1 MKKRVKKLKIIWKR
15 TEVTP
20 EESQR
25 CFNRVFDI
33 LFEEVEKNTN
43 TQRQQGLNK
52 QSGCYK

>member
-1 MKKRVKKLKIIWKR
+1 MKRKAKKLKIIWKR

-33 LFEEVEKNTN
+33 LFKEVEKNIITYK
-43 TQRQQGLNK
+43 GNK
-52 QSGCYK
+52 N